1 MIRVLIEA
9 LASISIVAGIG
20 FTCLALDKP
29 WPSEKVALRVVGGA
43 R

>member
-1 MIRVLIEA
+1 MIRVLLEA
-9 LASISIVAGIG
+9 LTSIAIVAGIG

-29 WPSEKVALRVVGGA
+29 KPSEKIALRAVWGA